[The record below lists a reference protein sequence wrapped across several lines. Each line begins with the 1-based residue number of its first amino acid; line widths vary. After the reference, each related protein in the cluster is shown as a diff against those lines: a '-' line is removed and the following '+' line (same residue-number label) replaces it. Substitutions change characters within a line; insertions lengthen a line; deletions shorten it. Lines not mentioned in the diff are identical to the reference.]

1 MSEAEDNDSGAETL
15 EESDELDFII
25 DQIKKG
31 GLKFL
36 AGIDE

>member
-15 EESDELDFII
+15 EENDELDFIT
-25 DQIKKG
+25 DHIKKG

-36 AGIDE
+36 AGIDK